1 VKRLKYTKEILYQLI
16 VRSGDSDDKKAVAAD
31 KGK

>member
-16 VRSGDSDDKKAVAAD
+16 VRGGEDKKSS
-31 KGK
+31 K